1 MNLCEIV
8 VREAIT
14 TSLNSSARDE
24 AVAEMVDTLIAAGK
38 VDAKMRDDVLAALLE
53 REEKGSTGFGK
64 GVAVPHVK
72 IEGMGEMAAAVG
84 LSEGGIEFN
93 SLDKQPVHSVVL
105 LLSPAGDPEGHLRAM
120 EVIFGH
126 LSQDRSRRFLQQS
139 SSAEDVWTLL
149 EDADHERLG
158 G

>member
-8 VREAIT
+8 SKQAIIPALEST
-14 TSLNSSARDE
+14 TRDE
-24 AVAEMVDTLIAAGK
+24 AIAEMVDTLIETGRVSAELRG
-38 VDAKMRDDVLAALLE
+38 DVIEALLE
-53 REEKGSTGFGK
+53 RERKGSTGFGK

-72 IEGMGEMAAAVG
+72 IDGMDGMAAAVG
-84 LSEGGIEFN
+84 LSAQGIEFN
-93 SLDKQPVHSVVL
+93 SLDKQPVHSVFL
-105 LLSPAGDPEGHLRAM
+105 LLSPSDDPERHLRAM

-126 LSQDRSRRFLQQS
+126 LSQDRFRRFLQQS
-139 SSAEDVWTLL
+139 SDAEDVWTLL

>member
-8 VREAIT
+8 NKDAIVST
-14 TSLNSSARDE
+14 LTATSRDE
-24 AVAEMVDTLIAAGK
+24 AISEIVDTLISSGK
-38 VDAKMRDDVLAALLE
+38 LSADLKDAVISAILE
-53 REEKGSTGFGK
+53 REQKGSTGFGK

-72 IEGMGEMAAAVG
+72 LDGVSTMAAAIG
-84 LSEGGIEFN
+84 LSEGGIDFN
-93 SLDKQPVHSVVL
+93 ALDKQPVYSIFL
-105 LLSPAGDPEGHLRAM
+105 LLSPAGDPDGHLRAM

-126 LSQDRSRRFLQQS
+126 LSQDRFRRFLQQARS
-139 SSAEDVWTLL
+139 TDEVWTLL